1 MSKKFKSSEGYLR
14 VRMLSYLS
22 LPPVSPELNPVEQV
36 WQFLRQHQLTKPDV
50 LKNEKAVTDACCDA
64 WNWFEAQPQRISKL
78 TQRHWAFLAP

>member
-50 LKNEKAVTDACCDA
+50 LKMKKRSLMLAVM
-64 WNWFEAQPQRISKL
+64 RGIGLKL
-78 TQRHWAFLAP
+78 NHNAFPNSLNAIGLF